1 MVAAPYTKSDFER
14 WYRSRTRVRT
24 SADLRRSAALAIAF
38 AERVLERPVRSVLDV
53 GAGEGAWRA
62 ALRSIRPRVRYVGVE
77 PSEYAVR
84 RYGASRRLVRGTLG
98 DLGSLRLRGRFDL
111 VLCAD
116 LLHYLPDEEII
127 RGLRAVK
134 GIGMGP
140 VFAPTMTAGDNP
152 TGDLRGFRRRSAAK
166 YREIMRRGGFVPCG
180 LHAWVPID
188 LGRALDELEVR

>member
-1 MVAAPYTKSDFER
+1 M
-14 WYRSRTRVRT
+14 
-24 SADLRRSAALAIAF
+24 AF
-38 AERVLERPVRSVLDV
+38 AERVLERPLRSVLDV

-62 ALRSIRPRVRYVGVE
+62 ALHSIRPRVRYVGVE

-84 RYGASRRLVRGTLG
+84 RYGVSRGLVRGTLG
-98 DLGSLRLRGRFDL
+98 DLGSVRLRGRFDL

-116 LLHYLPDEEII
+116 LLHYLPDEEIV

-134 GIGMGP
+134 GIGNGP
-140 VFAPTMTAGDNP
+140 LFAPAMTAGDHP

-166 YREIMRRGGFVPCG
+166 YREIMRRGGFVACG